1 MHKSQ
6 INHDILGHTTIIP
19 YHTILAASSSH
30 YHPIILPIIFPIISE
45 YPYNTPMIS
54 SGDDRFPMLF
64 ARHRALD
71 LPLVRDLLAAGANMM
86 EAALVKTSK
95 WVN

>member
-1 MHKSQ
+1 
-6 INHDILGHTTIIP
+6 
-19 YHTILAASSSH
+19 
-30 YHPIILPIIFPIISE
+30 
-45 YPYNTPMIS
+45 MIS